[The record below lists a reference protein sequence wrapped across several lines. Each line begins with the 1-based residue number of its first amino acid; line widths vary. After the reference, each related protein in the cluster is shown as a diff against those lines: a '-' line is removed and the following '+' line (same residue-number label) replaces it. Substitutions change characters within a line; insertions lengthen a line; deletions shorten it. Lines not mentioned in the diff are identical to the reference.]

1 MASVADLVEPEALRD
16 RAGEYLYR
24 AGEVLR
30 ESGRVRI
37 VQFGPMRV
45 TAEVNDDD
53 ATRGVALESM
63 SGELAATCN
72 CGLPSANG
80 LCPHIVAVAID
91 TWHQAPNR
99 R

>member
-1 MASVADLVEPEALRD
+1 MASVADLVEPESLRE

-30 ESGRVRI
+30 ESGHVRI
-37 VQFGPMRV
+37 VQFGPTRV
-45 TAEVNDDD
+45 TAEVDDG
-53 ATRGVALESM
+53 AARGVALESM
-63 SGELAATCN
+63 SGELATTCN
-72 CGLPSANG
+72 CDMPSASG

-91 TWHQAPNR
+91 TWHRAPKR